1 MKNRQIAALL
11 LCGAMSLS
19 LLAGCAGKQPAAA
32 PTQTQTSAQEE
43 SAAAVQPEETAPEET
58 TQENSTVL
66 SIAEQGVFSA
76 GGITVTSDGTFD
88 PENQWE
94 ETGAG
99 QTAHVDHANVLYQ
112 IPAEETGLPM
122 VFLHGYGQS
131 RMGWMTTPDGR
142 EGWSEMFL
150 RKGHG
155 VFLIDE
161 PRRGEAGATSVSG
174 DISTKT
180 LDQRWYTQ
188 FRIGR
193 WENGESVVNEGS
205 QFPNDAASVD
215 QFFRQ
220 MTPDTGMTSDMGG
233 DFDNETVAKA
243 VAATI
248 DEVYERTGKN
258 SILVTHSQGGGPGW
272 TAVQHTDHI
281 AAIVAIEPG
290 GAPGADSEDMQKR
303 IERFGLTGKFAY
315 RGYPTTFW
323 DIYQTGGHAVR
334 ATVSE
339 MGPELLSRILG
350 LSEAQTGVL
359 QIVFRVAD
367 DRGLLLDDL
376 KDLRALLNYVN
387 DHKEDYRMKY
397 GNITTQS
404 VAAILRALL
413 PLEKEGGELFFGE
426 PVLDVNDWI
435 RTDAEGR
442 GMVNVLDC
450 VKLVQN
456 PTLYASFLLW
466 LLSELFETMPEV
478 GDLEKPKLVFFFD
491 EAHMLFRD
499 APAVLVQK
507 IEQTVKLIRSR
518 GIGVFF
524 VTQSPADVPDT
535 VLAQLSNRVQHAL
548 RAYTPT
554 ELKAV
559 RVAAQAFREN
569 PAFNAEDAIMELGVG
584 EALTSFLGEDGIPAM
599 VQRTKI
605 ICPQSLM
612 GAPEAMT
619 RAKTILRDGMEKYDE
634 AEDNVSAYEVLA
646 DETQAAEEALAQ
658 ERERLEEEKRAAEEE
673 KRAAEEEKQR
683 RKQAEAD
690 EKRAQKLEDEAR
702 RRAQK
707 LEDEERRRAQKLED
721 EARRKAEREKEK
733 KEAEEK
739 RKAERIRSKI
749 ETQLISAGGQM
760 LKRGLL
766 GILKK

>member
-1 MKNRQIAALL
+1 MGAFSVAQRQIGGYNESRKKQNMQQYIYAEVDAIMYDNGKIYL
-11 LCGAMSLS
+11 GLS
-19 LLAGCAGKQPAAA
+19 G
-32 PTQTQTSAQEE
+32 EE
-43 SAAAVQPEETAPEET
+43 RVELP
-58 TQENSTVL
+58 L
-66 SIAEQGVFSA
+66 SMC
-76 GGITVTSDGTFD
+76 
-88 PENQWE
+88 NR
-94 ETGAG
+94 
-99 QTAHVDHANVLYQ
+99 H
-112 IPAEETGLPM
+112 GL
-122 VFLHGYGQS
+122 
-131 RMGWMTTPDGR
+131 
-142 EGWSEMFL
+142 
-150 RKGHG
+150 
-155 VFLIDE
+155 I
-161 PRRGEAGATSVSG
+161 AGATG
-174 DISTKT
+174 
-180 LDQRWYTQ
+180 
-188 FRIGR
+188 
-193 WENGESVVNEGS
+193 
-205 QFPNDAASVD
+205 
-215 QFFRQ
+215 
-220 MTPDTGMTSDMGG
+220 
-233 DFDNETVAKA
+233 
-243 VAATI
+243 
-248 DEVYERTGKN
+248 TGKT
-258 SILVTHSQGGGPGW
+258 VTMKVLAESLSDAGVPVFLCDVKG
-272 TAVQHTDHI
+272 D
-281 AAIVAIEPG
+281 VAGIC
-290 GAPGADSEDMQKR
+290 APGADSEDMQKR

-426 PVLDVNDWI
+426 PALDVNDWI

-524 VTQSPADVPDT
+524 VTQSPADVPNT

-619 RAKTILRDGMEKYDE
+619 RAKAILRDGMEKYDE

-673 KRAAEEEKQR
+673 KQR

-707 LEDEERRRAQKLED
+707 LEDEERRRAQRLED
-721 EARRKAEREKEK
+721 EARRKAERAKQNELDRKYYNPPTAEYKRLRRLWWVVLIAAVIMVALSWFARSWEPAWISYVTLGSSYVLIILAFYLDFSKIRKCRRKYQMEMESQNTKESRRAEKAKRAAER
-733 KEAEEK
+733 EAEKQKEDAA
-739 RKAERIRSKI
+739 AEVAEEQIKP
-749 ETQLISAGGQM
+749 
-760 LKRGLL
+760 KRGLF
-766 GILKK
+766 GRKKVDAADAAKPADAASAAKSADK